1 MMSMS
6 RDIDVTLVLK
16 GEKDGLVVVV
26 PESARASGIPAA
38 LERFVEEKKEFLQNT
53 CVTVDIGQ
61 RKMTSDDL
69 LFFAGMFMKVPGL
82 RVRAWRSAS
91 KETACMLESAGFRVV
106 EENGAGESVSG
117 QPGREAEPTLL
128 VLESMRSGRRIEHAG
143 DVVVTGNVNGGAE
156 LIAEGNV
163 VVWGDVTGLV
173 HAGCS
178 GRDGVFVLAGSF
190 GAPQIRIGSRIS
202 CARERAGWGAAPVL
216 LRIDGETL
224 TARELSDPCFK
235 KRSFEQ

>member
-1 MMSMS
+1 M
-6 RDIDVTLVLK
+6 
-16 GEKDGLVVVV
+16 

-38 LERFVEEKKEFLQNT
+38 LERFVAEKEEFLQNAS
-53 CVTVDIGQ
+53 VTVDIG
-61 RKMTSDDL
+61 RRTMTADDL
-69 LFFAGMFMKVPGL
+69 LFLVGTFMKVPGL

-91 KETACMLESAGFRVV
+91 TETVRVLESAGFRVAKG
-106 EENGAGESVSG
+106 NGAEPTDSG
-117 QPGREAEPTLL
+117 QPGGEAEPTLL

-178 GRDGVFVLAGSF
+178 GRDGAFVLAGSF
-190 GAPQIRIGSRIS
+190 GAPQIRIGRKIS
-202 CARERAGWGAAPVL
+202 YARERADWGTVPVL

-224 TARELSDPCFK
+224 TAREMADPCFK
-235 KRSFEQ
+235 KRSFDQ